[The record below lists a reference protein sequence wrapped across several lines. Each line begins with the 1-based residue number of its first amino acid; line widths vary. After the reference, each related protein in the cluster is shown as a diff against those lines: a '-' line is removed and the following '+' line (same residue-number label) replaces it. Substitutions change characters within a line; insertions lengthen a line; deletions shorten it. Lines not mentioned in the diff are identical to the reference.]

1 MAQMLSIAD
10 LLSQIDNHIIQ
21 LPVFQRGYVWSR
33 NQVRELFSSLYKKY
47 PIGSILVWQT
57 KSQDAEV
64 KGAETT
70 PFSPRHLLL
79 DGQQR
84 MTSLY
89 GVIRG
94 SEPSFFDG
102 DAKVFTGLYF
112 HLDEEIFEFYQPAK
126 MKYDPLWIDVSR
138 LFLNGKTGIHPLIK
152 DIESR
157 GVNVS
162 ECYGDY
168 YNRLSTLLAIDE
180 NIIIVDLIVGED
192 KTLDVVI
199 DIFDRVNSKG
209 TKLSDGDLA
218 LATISAEWPE
228 ARESM
233 QSALA
238 EWEEAGYNF
247 NLDWLLR
254 VMNAV
259 ISGKANFD
267 NLRNAP
273 RNIIMESLDKS
284 KKYIDEIL
292 NLVSSRL
299 GLDHNRV
306 LFAKNAF
313 PVIASLLHNQS
324 KVSNINQRDKL
335 LYWYVQAGMWG
346 RFSGSTV
353 STIEQDL
360 SIISDSKTEEDSIGK
375 LIEALRLSR
384 GGLRVEAQNFHGST
398 RGARFYSVLYMLTR
412 MGEAQDFYEGLP
424 LKKSLLGKMAQL
436 ELHHIFPS
444 AQLKAIGRDKHEIN
458 ALANF
463 CFLTKDSNT
472 KIGKRLPTDY
482 FAEINEI
489 NPGALESQ
497 WIPMERNLWELENY
511 DDFLEERKLLLAK
524 ATNELLCSL
533 YSEHDET
540 TNLTS
545 HIPQRPPNITNEEEE
560 LLIGEINDWVMEK
573 GFRSG
578 IIGYDL
584 INSNTGEQI
593 AVLDLAWP
601 DGVQSELSDP
611 VALLLNEG
619 EDVLKAAGSQGIRF
633 FTSPEEFKVYVA
645 DEIIIESTDDSA

>member
-70 PFSPRHLLL
+70 HFSPRHLLL

-94 SEPSFFDG
+94 SEPGFFDG

-112 HLDEEIFEFYQPAK
+112 HLDEEVFEFYQPAK
-126 MKYDPLWIDVSR
+126 MKSDPLWIDVSR

-157 GVNVS
+157 GANVS

-267 NLRNAP
+267 NLRYAP
-273 RNIIMESLDKS
+273 RNIIMEGLDKS

-299 GLDHNRV
+299 GLDHSRV

-313 PVIASLLHNQS
+313 PVIASLLHNQN
-324 KVSNINQRDKL
+324 KVSNIKQRDRL

-346 RFSGSTV
+346 RFSGSTL

-384 GGLRVEAQNFHGST
+384 GGLHVEAQNFHGST

-436 ELHHIFPS
+436 ELHHIFPQ
-444 AQLKAIGRDKHEIN
+444 ARLKAIGCNKQEIN

-463 CFLTKDSNT
+463 CFLTKDSNL
-472 KIGKRLPTDY
+472 KIGKRLPEDY
-482 FAEINEI
+482 FNEI
-489 NPGALESQ
+489 DETNPGSLESQ
-497 WIPMERNLWELENY
+497 WIPMDRNLWKLENY
-511 DDFLEERKLLLAK
+511 FDFLEARKLLLAR
-524 ATNELLCSL
+524 ATNELLSGLFPEHGRDASL
-533 YSEHDET
+533 DAP
-540 TNLTS
+540 
-545 HIPQRPPNITNEEEE
+545 IVQRPPSVSDEEEE
-560 LLIGEINDWVMEK
+560 AQINEINKWIREQ
-573 GFRSG
+573 GLQSG
-578 IIGYDL
+578 VIGHELFD
-584 INSNTGEQI
+584 SNTGEQI
-593 AVLDLAWP
+593 AILDLAWP
-601 DGVQSELSDP
+601 DGVQSELSEP
-611 VALLLNEG
+611 VALLINEG
-619 EDVLKAAGSQGIRF
+619 VEVLSAAGSQGYRF
-633 FTSPEEFKVYVA
+633 FTDSEGLKSYIEN
-645 DEIIIESTDDSA
+645 EILFEVT